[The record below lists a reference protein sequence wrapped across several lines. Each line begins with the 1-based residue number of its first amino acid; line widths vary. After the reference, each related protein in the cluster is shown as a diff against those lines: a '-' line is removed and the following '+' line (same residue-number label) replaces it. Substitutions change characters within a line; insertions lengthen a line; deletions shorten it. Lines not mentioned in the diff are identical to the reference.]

1 MPELSALVSIAA
13 ALGAAAYTVGK
24 VSQLVETLREELHS
38 LRGQVATLVVDLEV
52 LKAQKNTRHRAR
64 RQSNAA

>member
-38 LRGQVATLVVDLEV
+38 LRTQVTHLVVDLEV
-52 LKAQKNTRHRAR
+52 LKAQKNER
-64 RQSNAA
+64 RRGRGASNAA